1 MAQVA
6 NTKKSAPKPKSQA
19 DKVKSS
25 AQRPEAEGNQAGAAG
40 GHADSSL
47 VLYLGGAVGAGG
59 AAALAA
65 GGGGGSTQVGAI
77 APVASANHA
86 PVFNLQSGTVTQ
98 QDQPVMAVFTATD
111 PDGDPLTYSVTQGV
125 NGSASIAAGSL
136 TYIPKP
142 GFVGL
147 DSVTATVSDGRG
159 GSVSQ
164 TLTIQV
170 RDNVAPKFTS
180 ATKAEIAEN
189 IGAAQVVYRA
199 AASDASPVTY
209 SLRSWDDAAAF
220 TIDPAT
226 GAVTLKDNPD
236 YERKSSY
243 SFTVVATDSAG
254 SSSEQGVTLKVTD
267 VFEDVTAPVFT
278 SSSLANTIAENSGA
292 SQVVYTASAFGATA
306 VTYSLKGIADAAAF
320 TINAA
325 TGAVTLIGNPDYET
339 KSSYNFTVIASDT
352 SGLSSEKS
360 VTLGIADV
368 QEALPVISVSP
379 SASGFSITLDAAGSV
394 SMSTS
399 GALGNFNAGTTL
411 LTEQGT
417 VREGFLT
424 LSYGGQTSTATS
436 QYVVL
441 GTSSADT
448 IDTSSAG
455 DRIDYIFAGGGD
467 DIITGGSGD
476 DVIFGGL
483 GADVISAGAGI
494 DTYFFD
500 GAQDSS
506 VKTTT
511 APASGFD
518 TIYATNADIFNID
531 LDLFGILTGITQI
544 NEPMASSGTGLLA
557 QFARAYTDAPF
568 DDSYAHV
575 FMVVKFQ
582 TGETFFISDTSG
594 DATITSADVVIRVI
608 GDISSFGWTGDNSIL
623 VNTFG

>member
-320 TINAA
+320 TINASS
-325 TGAVTLIGNPDYET
+325 GAVILSANPDYET
-339 KSSYNFTVIASDT
+339 KAVYNFTVVATDAN
-352 SGLSSEKS
+352 GLFSEKS
-360 VTLGIADV
+360 ISLNIKDV
-368 QEALPVISVSP
+368 QEGPIYTIPFGIVAEPLFIPNFIAAGGQNKIDFTGTNDLTAPLKQYFDWDPHQVYFGMGVAFHNSAAEATTTSIAASLNAGYAPFTDPNLNRIAYIAINVTDVDLSTPGSQSGTVIVRYQGSDANSSISSNEISLVAILPGVNAWYLSP
-379 SASGFSITLDAAGSV
+379 SNFLD
-394 SMSTS
+394 
-399 GALGNFNAGTTL
+399 
-411 LTEQGT
+411 
-417 VREGFLT
+417 
-424 LSYGGQTSTATS
+424 
-436 QYVVL
+436 
-441 GTSSADT
+441 
-448 IDTSSAG
+448 
-455 DRIDYIFAGGGD
+455 FA
-467 DIITGGSGD
+467 
-476 DVIFGGL
+476 
-483 GADVISAGAGI
+483 
-494 DTYFFD
+494 
-500 GAQDSS
+500 
-506 VKTTT
+506 
-511 APASGFD
+511 
-518 TIYATNADIFNID
+518 
-531 LDLFGILTGITQI
+531 
-544 NEPMASSGTGLLA
+544 
-557 QFARAYTDAPF
+557 
-568 DDSYAHV
+568 
-575 FMVVKFQ
+575 
-582 TGETFFISDTSG
+582 
-594 DATITSADVVIRVI
+594 
-608 GDISSFGWTGDNSIL
+608 
-623 VNTFG
+623 

>member
-25 AQRPEAEGNQAGAAG
+25 AQRPEAEANQAGAAG

-47 VLYLGGAVGAGG
+47 VLYLGGAVGVGG

-65 GGGGGSTQVGAI
+65 GGGGSTQVGAI
-77 APVASANHA
+77 APVTSANHA
-86 PVFNLQSGTVTQ
+86 PVINLQSGTVTQ

-180 ATKAEIAEN
+180 PAKVEIAEN
-189 IGAAQVVYRA
+189 IGSAQVVYRA

-254 SSSEQGVTLKVTD
+254 SSSEQAVTLKVTD

-320 TINAA
+320 TINASS
-325 TGAVTLIGNPDYET
+325 GAVILSANPDYET
-339 KSSYNFTVIASDT
+339 KAVYNFTVVATDAN
-352 SGLSSEKS
+352 GLFSEKS
-360 VTLGIADV
+360 ISLNIKDV
-368 QEALPVISVSP
+368 QEGPIYTIPFGIVAEPLFIPNFI
-379 SASGFSITLDAAGSV
+379 AAGGQNKIDFTGTNDLTAPLKQYFDFDPHMV
-394 SMSTS
+394 WFGMNGAAHNYAAEATTTS
-399 GALGNFNAGTTL
+399 IANDFNNGFIFRDYNLNSIAYIYLNVGDVDLTTPGS
-411 LTEQGT
+411 QSGT
-417 VREGFLT
+417 VIVR
-424 LSYGGQTSTATS
+424 YQ
-436 QYVVL
+436 
-441 GTSSADT
+441 
-448 IDTSSAG
+448 
-455 DRIDYIFAGGGD
+455 
-467 DIITGGSGD
+467 GS
-476 DVIFGGL
+476 
-483 GADVISAGAGI
+483 
-494 DTYFFD
+494 
-500 GAQDSS
+500 
-506 VKTTT
+506 
-511 APASGFD
+511 
-518 TIYATNADIFNID
+518 
-531 LDLFGILTGITQI
+531 
-544 NEPMASSGTGLLA
+544 
-557 QFARAYTDAPF
+557 DAN
-568 DDSYAHV
+568 SL
-575 FMVVKFQ
+575 
-582 TGETFFISDTSG
+582 
-594 DATITSADVVIRVI
+594 
-608 GDISSFGWTGDNSIL
+608 ISSNEISIVAIL
-623 VNTFG
+623 PGVNAWDLSAQNFLDFA

>member
-25 AQRPEAEGNQAGAAG
+25 AQRPEAEANQAGAAG

-77 APVASANHA
+77 APVTSANHA
-86 PVFNLQSGTVTQ
+86 PVINLQSGTVTQ
-98 QDQPVMAVFTATD
+98 QDQPVMVVFTATD
-111 PDGDPLTYSVTQGV
+111 PDGDPLTYSVTQGA

-180 ATKAEIAEN
+180 PAKAEIAEN

-278 SSSLANTIAENSGA
+278 SGLVATSVREDSGAGQQIYRATATDTSAITYSLKTAGDASSFSINAATGVVTLLPNPDYANKSSYSFTVVATDSSGNSSERAVSLAVLDARAPVFTSSNTATTIAENSGA
-292 SQVVYTASAFGATA
+292 GQVVYTAAARDATT
-306 VTYSLKGIADAAAF
+306 VTYSLKNVADAAAF
-320 TINAA
+320 TINAV

-339 KSSYNFTVIASDT
+339 KSSYNFTVVASDT
-352 SGLSSEKS
+352 SQLSSEKA
-360 VTLGIADV
+360 VTLGISDV
-368 QEALPVISVSP
+368 AE
-379 SASGFSITLDAAGSV
+379 
-394 SMSTS
+394 
-399 GALGNFNAGTTL
+399 
-411 LTEQGT
+411 GT
-417 VREGFLT
+417 VYSIPFGVLAQPVTITSFQAGNPSYKIDFT
-424 LSYGGQTSTATS
+424 GVNDLSVPLKNYFDWDPHS
-436 QYVVL
+436 
-441 GTSSADT
+441 
-448 IDTSSAG
+448 
-455 DRIDYIFAGGGD
+455 
-467 DIITGGSGD
+467 
-476 DVIFGGL
+476 VIFGMGV
-483 GADVISAGAGI
+483 AFHNSAVEA
-494 DTYFFD
+494 
-500 GAQDSS
+500 
-506 VKTTT
+506 TTT
-511 APASGFD
+511 SIAAGLNSGFPSFTD
-518 TIYATNADIFNID
+518 NYNNSIAYIAINVTDVD
-531 LDLFGILTGITQI
+531 LSTPGSQ
-544 NEPMASSGTGLLA
+544 SGTVIVRYQG
-557 QFARAYTDAPF
+557 TDAN
-568 DDSYAHV
+568 S
-575 FMVVKFQ
+575 
-582 TGETFFISDTSG
+582 S
-594 DATITSADVVIRVI
+594 
-608 GDISSFGWTGDNSIL
+608 ISSNEISLVAIL
-623 VNTFG
+623 PGVNAWYLSPSNFLDFA